1 MTEGPLGGPRPFARE
16 EKTITVLIG
25 VDGREPPNNLQLSAQ
40 EVVNTAINQALIDAG
55 ADIEVTRQTVNLTVR
70 GNPTQEQ
77 INELGPR
84 TQHVQQYDVK
94 TELKEV
100 DQGLINAVHNTV
112 LDEVE
117 DLGFFITGAKTTVR

>member
-1 MTEGPLGGPRPFARE
+1 MTEGPFGGPRPFARK

-100 DQGLINAVHNTV
+100 DQGLVNAVHNTV

-117 DLGFFITGAKTTVR
+117 DLGFLITSAKTTVR